1 MMIWV
6 VCKFHSDTVFDP
18 HFHNYPHAA
27 DWTNC
32 VAEYVYMHSC
42 NQASIT
48 LSSSG
53 SQTLQTSGVSFIKL
67 SIDFI
72 LKVYVHTK
80 AVFCIRV
87 NVFRFI
93 KPCVR
98 QNLRKNPFINP
109 SQWKSV
115 HTCISTP
122 TTPSN
127 HYIWSLQHLV
137 LLCIITSSAY
147 HFHAYSHPRDTMF
160 NNVKGTRHQG
170 NMRSWL

>member
-6 VCKFHSDTVFDP
+6 VCKFHSDTLFDP

-72 LKVYVHTK
+72 LEVYVLTK
-80 AVFCIRV
+80 ARFCIHV

-98 QNLRKNPFINP
+98 QNLCKNPFINP
-109 SQWKSV
+109 SQGKSAYV
-115 HTCISTP
+115 HLHPDSSQKSLYMELITPGFTMYNLICISFP
-122 TTPSN
+122 CIFPSTW
-127 HYIWSLQHLV
+127 HHV
-137 LLCIITSSAY
+137 
-147 HFHAYSHPRDTMF
+147 
-160 NNVKGTRHQG
+160 
-170 NMRSWL
+170 